1 MPAKSVI
8 FMDLVKFDGQRRRLL
23 NAGEF
28 AQMAGRAG
36 RRGKDP
42 QGHVYVMLHSSEILD
57 QPVEYILEDLYSSSA
72 PQVSS
77 CFRLRWSSLLHLIST
92 GPAHLYSMLTNSL
105 LSFADPL
112 AAEELKDEAERKIR
126 ALQAMNFVDSSCS
139 ALPKGT
145 LACHF
150 FVPDDGLL
158 VSEIVLALHGFIGLS
173 AAQIFAVCACFVAE
187 GRHPDNWKRYVSDA
201 KVKES
206 IATCKSVAQQM
217 ACRLHTF
224 SLPCFERCD
233 QLTCGFCDGAAFA
246 AARVNPSFAETAYRW
261 ARGDDFTEA
270 VLQSRVPVGG
280 EGIVVRTLRRLDEF
294 MREVTFVL
302 RHDLGAI
309 QVADSIR
316 EARLQARRGVVAM
329 QSVYLGEQDD
339 VAGEELEPEPP
350 FPQQLL
356 PLGPGW
362 LDPLD
367 IMFSQ
372 GHCAAKFRRPIETG
386 TSTAASIL
394 ELAQALAH
402 GDLDISQFSL
412 EVYWFRHRFYSLGNR
427 RLAAFR
433 LWRLL
438 VGTPLSVPVVVV
450 DKSRAVKRHWLS
462 KFTTGFTGGRKIRV
476 THTGDYIGM
485 SREQSTYG
493 QSLWCA

>member
-1 MPAKSVI
+1 
-8 FMDLVKFDGQRRRLL
+8 
-23 NAGEF
+23 
-28 AQMAGRAG
+28 
-36 RRGKDP
+36 
-42 QGHVYVMLHSSEILD
+42 
-57 QPVEYILEDLYSSSA
+57 VEYVLEDLYSSSA

-92 GPAHLYSMLTNSL
+92 GPAHLYAMLTNSL
-105 LSFADPL
+105 LSYADPS
-112 AAEELKDEAERKIR
+112 AAQELKDEAERKIR

-158 VSEIVLALHGFIGLS
+158 VSEIVLALRGFIGLS

-187 GRHPDNWKRYVSDA
+187 GRHPNNWKRYISDA

-206 IATCKSVAQQM
+206 IATCKSVARQM
-217 ACRLHTF
+217 ACRLHGF

-280 EGIVVRTLRRLDEF
+280 EGIVVRTLRRLDEL

-302 RHDLGAI
+302 RHDLGAT

-329 QSVYLGEQDD
+329 QSAYLGEQDD
-339 VAGEELEPEPP
+339 LAGEELEPEPP

-372 GHCAAKFRRPIETG
+372 GHCAAKFRRPIET
-386 TSTAASIL
+386 SAVTAASIL

-402 GDLDISQFSL
+402 GELDVSQFSL
-412 EVYWFRHRFYSLGNR
+412 EIYWFRHRFYSLGNR

-438 VGTPLSVPVVVV
+438 LGTPLSVPVVVV

-476 THTGDYIGM
+476 THTGEYIGM

-493 QSLWCA
+493 QSLWSP

>member
-1 MPAKSVI
+1 
-8 FMDLVKFDGQRRRLL
+8 
-23 NAGEF
+23 
-28 AQMAGRAG
+28 
-36 RRGKDP
+36 
-42 QGHVYVMLHSSEILD
+42 
-57 QPVEYILEDLYSSSA
+57 
-72 PQVSS
+72 
-77 CFRLRWSSLLHLIST
+77 
-92 GPAHLYSMLTNSL
+92 
-105 LSFADPL
+105 
-112 AAEELKDEAERKIR
+112 
-126 ALQAMNFVDSSCS
+126 MNFVDSSCS

-158 VSEIVLALHGFIGLS
+158 VSEIVLALRGFVGLS

-187 GRHPDNWKRYVSDA
+187 GRHPDNWKRYISDA
-201 KVKES
+201 KVEES

-246 AARVNPSFAETAYRW
+246 TARVNPSFAETAYRW

-270 VLQSRVPVGG
+270 VLQSLVPVGG

-372 GHCAAKFRRPIETG
+372 GHCAARFRRPIETG